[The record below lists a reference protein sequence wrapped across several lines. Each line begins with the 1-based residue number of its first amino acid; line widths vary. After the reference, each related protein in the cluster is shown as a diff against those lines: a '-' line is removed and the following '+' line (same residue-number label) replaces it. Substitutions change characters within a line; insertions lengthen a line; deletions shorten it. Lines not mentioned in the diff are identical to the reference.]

1 MAGHKTI
8 TASNNEFDRRTLL
21 RQAGCFAAGVAA
33 ILSVPVSVRRAVA
46 QTALQTPPQVQ
57 SSQSNPAVWIAT
69 TQTAPWQ
76 TKSFASSGRRGGMGG
91 FGGNSRDLEVLLDAP
106 CQTIDGFGACFN
118 ELGWTSLQTLSAEDR
133 ENIMREMFAPGVG
146 GNFTICRMPVGAN
159 DFSRDWYSYDETPE
173 DFALDHFSIA
183 NDLET
188 LVPFIKSAQKHNPA
202 LRLWASPWSPPT
214 WMKRNKNYAAVAP
227 RPAAGA
233 NASSPARGGPPE
245 ASAANQDFDL
255 FVKDDRYYKTY
266 AAYFGR
272 FIDAYKRQGINIE
285 MVMPQNEFN
294 SAQRFPSCT
303 WTPEALAH
311 FVKYLGPEMSA
322 RKVQVFFGTLE
333 RANKQMLETVLKDP
347 QAGQYIKGVGVQ
359 WAGKGAIATI
369 HKQYPEMRIYQ
380 TEQECGDGRNEWGY
394 CTYAWD
400 LMKHYFKNGVN
411 SYEYWNL
418 SLQSGGS
425 SHWGW
430 KQNSFVSVDIEAKTY
445 HYNHEYF
452 LMKHLSHF
460 VQPGAR
466 RLETQGTFDNALA
479 FVNLDKSVAVALRNE
494 GSSEKAVNLSAG
506 TNRITIS
513 MEPDSFNTVLLSSGA

>member
-1 MAGHKTI
+1 MASQRIVAQSK
-8 TASNNEFDRRTLL
+8 NEFDRRTLL
-21 RQAGCFAAGVAA
+21 RKAGSFAAGMAA
-33 ILSVPVSVRRAVA
+33 VLSVPASVIRAAA
-46 QTALQTPPQVQ
+46 QTAVPAPPQAQ
-57 SSQSNPAVWIAT
+57 PSQSNPTVWIAT

-76 TKSFASSGRRGGMGG
+76 ARSFASSGRRGGMGG
-91 FGGNSRDLEVLLDAP
+91 FGGNSRDLEVVLDAP
-106 CQTIDGFGACFN
+106 CQSIDGFGACFN
-118 ELGWTSLQTLSAEDR
+118 ELGWTSLQALSAADR
-133 ENIMREMFAPGVG
+133 ENIMRELFAPGVG

-173 DFALDHFSIA
+173 DFTLEHFSTA

-202 LRLWASPWSPPT
+202 LRLWASPWSPPI
-214 WMKRNKNYAAVAP
+214 WMKRNKNYAAAAP
-227 RPAAGA
+227 RPAASA
-233 NASSPARGGPPE
+233 NAPVPARGGPPD
-245 ASAANQDFDL
+245 ASTANQDFDL
-255 FVKDDRYYKTY
+255 FIKEERYFKTY

-272 FIDAYKRQGINIE
+272 FIDAYKQQGILIE

-311 FVKYLGPEMSA
+311 FVRYLGPEMSA

-333 RANKQMLETVLKDP
+333 RANVQMLETALKDP
-347 QAGQYIKGVGVQ
+347 QAGKYVKGVGVQ
-359 WAGKGAIATI
+359 WAGKGAIAAI
-369 HKQYPEMRIYQ
+369 HKQYPEMKIYQ

-400 LMKHYFKNGVN
+400 LMKHYLKNGAN
-411 SYEYWNL
+411 SYEYWNI

-430 KQNSFVSVDIEAKTY
+430 KQNSLLSVDVEAKTY
-445 HYNHEYF
+445 RFNHEYY

-460 VQPGAR
+460 VLPGAK
-466 RLETQGTFDNALA
+466 RLDIQGTFDNALA
-479 FVNLDKSVAVALRNE
+479 FVNSDKSVAVVLRNE
-494 GSSEKAVNLSAG
+494 SSSEKVVNLSAG
-506 TNRITIS
+506 AKRTTIS